1 MGARRLDKHP
11 ADGAGYHDISWIPSY
26 DIPYRTL
33 LPKDFD
39 NLLVAGR
46 CHSATLAVL
55 ASSRVAATAMG
66 MGQAAGTPAALLVAG
81 NRKPREVDT
90 SRLQEK
96 LRA

>member
-1 MGARRLDKHP
+1 MKRWWSMGTRRLDKHP

-26 DIPYRTL
+26 DIPYRRL

-55 ASSRVAATAMG
+55 ASQSG
-66 MGQAAGTPAALLVAG
+66 GGDSDGHWAGSWNAG
-81 NRKPREVDT
+81 GVVSGRE
-90 SRLQEK
+90 
-96 LRA
+96 